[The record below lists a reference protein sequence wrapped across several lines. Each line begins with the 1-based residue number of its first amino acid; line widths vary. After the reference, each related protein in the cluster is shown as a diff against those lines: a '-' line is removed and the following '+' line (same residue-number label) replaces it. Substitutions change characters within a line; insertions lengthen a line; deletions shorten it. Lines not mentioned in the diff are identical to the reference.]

1 MPKLN
6 CKTDKTKKK
15 KKIIHLLVTTLCNRN
30 CKHCCNK
37 QYDLNDIP
45 YVTDEELRDADILC
59 ITGGEPFLFSNP
71 CEIAAYYKRKYSN
84 IKEIYVY
91 TNAVELLFYLN
102 NNDIEN
108 IDGLNISIKTPSDS
122 DAFHKIVENFKYLTK
137 LKSNRLYVFD
147 DLYADKPEGF
157 EVFHREWQEEFE
169 PSNDSIFR
177 KI

>member
-1 MPKLN
+1 MSKLN
-6 CKTDKTKKK
+6 CKTDIT
-15 KKIIHLLVTTLCNRN
+15 KKIIHLLVTSLCNRN

-37 QYDLNDIP
+37 QYDLNDVQH
-45 YVTDEELRDADILC
+45 VTDEELREAEIIC

-71 CEIAAYYKRKYSN
+71 CQIAAYLKRKYPN

-122 DAFHKIVENFKYLTK
+122 DAFSKIVKNFEYLTK
-137 LKSNRLYVFD
+137 LKSNRLYIFD
-147 DLYADKPEGF
+147 NLYDDEPEGF
-157 EVFHREWQEEFE
+157 EAFHREWQEEFE
-169 PSNDSIFR
+169 PATDSIFR
-177 KI
+177 RV